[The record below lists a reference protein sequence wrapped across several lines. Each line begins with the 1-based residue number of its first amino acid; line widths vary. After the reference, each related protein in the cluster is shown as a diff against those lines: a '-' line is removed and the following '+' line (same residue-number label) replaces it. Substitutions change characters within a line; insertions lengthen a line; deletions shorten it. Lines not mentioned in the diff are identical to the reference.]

1 MESGGIKAKQIVSHS
16 SFNETLS
23 PHQARLA
30 GPRAWCSGQ
39 PSYGSLKIVFK
50 ILHTFCA
57 VATQGFWEEGYFSTS
72 YRLRIGTDKLEEEY
86 IGINDSQVKADYVE
100 KCKKKRR
107 EREKNELVKCLCNL
121 SPRVQICNKPTLNTK
136 YMFFL
141 LLLHSVKLN
150 RCERKFDSLTCF
162 FAQDQI
168 NTNYFGF
175 SNVTPV

>member
-100 KCKKKRR
+100 KCKKKKGGR
-107 EREKNELVKCLCNL
+107 ERKMNSSNVF
-121 SPRVQICNKPTLNTK
+121 VT
-136 YMFFL
+136 FL
-141 LLLHSVKLN
+141 LEYRYAINLPLTQNICSSCYCCTLLN
-150 RCERKFDSLTCF
+150 
-162 FAQDQI
+162 
-168 NTNYFGF
+168 
-175 SNVTPV
+175 